1 MTTLL
6 QIESK
11 LKKASIFVSE
21 QNFLAAI
28 QIYKQLLNVKEAER
42 TATIKLADI
51 YDLMGKGSSAIELFN
66 NYLNKNKDD
75 TEVIRLVSFY
85 LIRKLMFK
93 EALVFVGKFDHV
105 IDENMD
111 YIRGILYFHTKQH
124 EIAHLHF
131 KNYIERY
138 NESEFIPSIYLY
150 LAKTHLIYSE
160 YDEALLMAKHCIE
173 LQENFAEGYKI
184 ESEIYY
190 KKEMF
195 YHASESIR
203 KAIKLD
209 PTVIEWRHFQIKILL
224 MLGELKK
231 AESTLKEAIDNSPSS
246 SELLAMLGHSYLQ
259 SEKISDAR
267 TSFEES
273 LKINPNNIKAIEG
286 LKLC

>member
-1 MTTLL
+1 MTKLL

-11 LKKASIFVSE
+11 LKKAATFVSE
-21 QNFLAAI
+21 QNYLAAI
-28 QIYKQLLNVKEAER
+28 QLYKQLLDVEEAER

-51 YDLMGKGSSAIELFN
+51 YDVLGKGSSAIKLFN
-66 NYLNKNKDD
+66 NYLDQHKDD

-93 EALVFVGKFDHV
+93 EALKFVSKFDDV
-105 IDENMD
+105 IDENME
-111 YIRGILYFHTKQH
+111 YIRGILYFHTNQY

-131 KNYIERY
+131 QNYIKHY
-138 NESEFIPSIYLY
+138 SESEFIPSIYLY

-173 LQENFAEGYKI
+173 LQANFAEGYKV

-190 KKEMF
+190 KKEMY

-203 KAIKLD
+203 KAIKHD
-209 PTVIEWRHFQIKILL
+209 PSVIEWRHIQIRILL
-224 MLGELKK
+224 KLGELKK
-231 AESTLKEAIDNSPSS
+231 AESNLKETIDNSSS
-246 SELLAMLGHSYLQ
+246 SAELLAMLGHSYLK
-259 SEKISDAR
+259 SERINYAR
-267 TSFEES
+267 SYFEEA
-273 LKINPNNIKAIEG
+273 LKINPHNSKAIEG